1 MTGEP
6 PSPALA
12 VERHDLG
19 LLEARPGRR
28 LRSSPVPHGGHEG
41 SERFQ
46 PTVICLTLQRRK
58 TCEPLF
64 AKLYAMQRGSKCAHG
79 WLEWPLWLGLA

>member
-19 LLEARPGRR
+19 LLEGAYSLTRSNQKARNR
-28 LRSSPVPHGGHEG
+28 
-41 SERFQ
+41 
-46 PTVICLTLQRRK
+46 
-58 TCEPLF
+58 LF
-64 AKLYAMQRGSKCAHG
+64 AREAHKSQ
-79 WLEWPLWLGLA
+79 LATAI